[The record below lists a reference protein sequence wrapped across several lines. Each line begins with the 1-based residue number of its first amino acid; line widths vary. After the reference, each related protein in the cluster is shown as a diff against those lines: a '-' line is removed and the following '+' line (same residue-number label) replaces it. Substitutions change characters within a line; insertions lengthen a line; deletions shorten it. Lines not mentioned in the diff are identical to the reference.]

1 MALRLAMSGRKT
13 SPPLFES
20 MEVMGKELVRR
31 RLRGAAEALG
41 KLKA

>member
-1 MALRLAMSGRKT
+1 MKASSSRRKT

-31 RLRGAAEALG
+31 RLRAASEQLG